1 MEIYFIKE
9 LISMVFNFIK
19 TNFFF
24 LQKVILVSM
33 IHYKF
38 VIVD

>member
-24 LQKVILVSM
+24 SSKGNISKHDSL
-33 IHYKF
+33 
-38 VIVD
+38 